1 MNEQVFSR
9 GRRRSQLGDV
19 ISGLKERVRR
29 HLYAMPELKVVAQ
42 ETASGTFEIW
52 TLFAV
57 IPGIE
62 KGMRKTAL
70 AFSPIQVMKKN
81 IPIRHCR
88 VTNLRQI
95 EIRREARVGTST
107 LVGSKRGVVT
117 EQRINP
123 FEIWVR
129 IQIEDRIKQRVRKA
143 PLCFPML
150 QIVDQGRV
158 TTAREAIAPLD
169 IEAGLK

>member
-1 MNEQVFSR
+1 
-9 GRRRSQLGDV
+9 
-19 ISGLKERVRR
+19 
-29 HLYAMPELKVVAQ
+29 MPELKVVTQ
-42 ETASGTFEIW
+42 ETASGTFEVW

-62 KGMRKTAL
+62 ERMRKKAL
-70 AFSPIQVMKKN
+70 AFSALQVMKKN
-81 IPIRHCR
+81 IPLRHCR
-88 VTNLRQI
+88 VTNLRRV

-107 LVGSKRGVVT
+107 LVGSKRGVVG
-117 EQRINP
+117 EQGIDP
-123 FEIWVR
+123 FEIGVR

-158 TTAREAIAPLD
+158 TAAREVIAPLD
-169 IEAGLK
+169 IEVGSK